1 MYLDFNNQFI
11 KVTRTRP
18 IFQKTPKKIF
28 CFLLIS
34 GITNLYVKRTL
45 DIKMV
50 VFLFDIGIIRF
61 YPIR

>member
-1 MYLDFNNQFI
+1 MHIGFNNQFI

-18 IFQKTPKKIF
+18 IFQKTSKKIF

-34 GITNLYVKRTL
+34 GITNLYVKHTPY
-45 DIKMV
+45 IKKV
-50 VFLFDIGIIRF
+50 VFLFDVSIISF